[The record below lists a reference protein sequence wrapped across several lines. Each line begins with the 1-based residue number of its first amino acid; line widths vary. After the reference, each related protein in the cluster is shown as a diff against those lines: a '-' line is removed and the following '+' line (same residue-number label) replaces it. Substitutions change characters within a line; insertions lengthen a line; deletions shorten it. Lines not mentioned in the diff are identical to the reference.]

1 MSHREY
7 TLEEIA
13 RFCGG
18 KLIAKNQN
26 KVSALCTDS
35 RKVQVAATSLFIALR
50 GQQRDGH
57 KYIRQAYDK
66 GLRTFLVQKESSVD
80 TLEDCSYILVPDT
93 TKALQQIVAQHRSH
107 FDYPVVAITGSN
119 GKTIV
124 KEWLNQLLASEI
136 RIVRSPKSYNSQI
149 GVPLSVWTMGD
160 EHKLGLF
167 EAGISQVGEMEKL
180 EKIIQPTIGILTNV
194 RQAHRENFSSQLEL
208 AQEKVKLFGHSE
220 KVICSAHYPEAIQEI
235 RKISPQTDVVI
246 WGDTEDAKYT
256 VDIPNSAEK
265 GTVLKLNWKDNQSE
279 FFVPFSDKASIE
291 NALHCIVCLLEMG
304 YDAEWIASRTSKLL
318 PIEMRL
324 EILRG
329 KRGNAL
335 ISDVYS
341 ADPESLI
348 IALDHLANRMGH
360 EDKVLIISQM
370 HQSAISLEEQAEQLY
385 AIKKQYGLKKI
396 LVVGAE
402 ISQHLDDSNIL
413 TFHSTEELLA
423 SDELNDIKSSS
434 VLVKGA
440 RVYAFERV
448 INALQEKTHDT
459 IMEIDL
465 DAMAHNLNTYRQI
478 LKPNVQLMVMVKAQG
493 YGTGSDE
500 VAQFLEFNQVDY
512 LGVAYTD
519 EGIALRNQGI
529 GLPIMVM
536 NPERGSLEALIEAHL
551 EPEIYSFETLERFAL
566 ALKTKQVDHAYPIH
580 LKIDT
585 GMHRL
590 GFRSNE
596 MDELAKR
603 IKAMPQVEVIS
614 AFTHLAASD
623 EDLRDDFTRQQ
634 LDLFQEL
641 SDSLKDNLGQDFLC
655 HALNTAGISR
665 FPEYQM
671 DLVRLGIGLYGV
683 SADTRLSLRNV
694 GTLKTII
701 SQIKEIAPGESVG
714 YSQAFVADKPIK
726 IATIPVGYADGLFR
740 SLGNGKASVEVF
752 GKMAPIVGNI
762 CMDMCMIDVT
772 EIPCVAGDEVIVF
785 GKNPSIQRL
794 AQMANTIPYEIL
806 SSVSER
812 VKRIYLKED
821 S

>member
-18 KLIAKNQN
+18 ELFAKNQN

-57 KYIRQAYDK
+57 KYLRQAYDK
-66 GLRTFLVQKESSVD
+66 GLRSFLVQQD
-80 TLEDCSYILVPDT
+80 TLLGSLEDCSYILVPDT
-93 TKALQQIVAQHRSH
+93 TKALQQIVAHHRSN

-149 GVPLSVWTMGD
+149 GVPLSVWAMGD
-160 EHKLGLF
+160 EHELGLF

-180 EKIIQPTIGILTNV
+180 EKIIQPTLGILTNI

-208 AQEKVKLFGHSE
+208 AQEKVKLFRHAK
-220 KVICSAHYPEAIQEI
+220 KVICSSQYREAIQELRQLAPHLDI
-235 RKISPQTDVVI
+235 VI
-246 WGDTEDAKYT
+246 WGDTADSKYS
-256 VDIPNSAEK
+256 VSSAALADK
-265 GTVLKLNWKDNQSE
+265 GSNLTLQWKNQQSE
-279 FFVPFSDKASIE
+279 FYLPFSDKASIE
-291 NALHCIVCLLEMG
+291 NALHCIVCLLEMN
-304 YDAEWIASRTSKLL
+304 YDAAWIARRTGKLL

-335 ISDVYS
+335 ISDAYS

-348 IALDHLANRMGH
+348 IALDHLANRMGD
-360 EDKVLIISQM
+360 EERVLIISQM
-370 HQSAISLEEQAEQLY
+370 HQAAISLQEQAKQLR
-385 AIKKQYGLKKI
+385 AIKSQYRLKKI

-402 ISQHLDDSNIL
+402 ISEHLDDPNIH
-413 TFHSTEELLA
+413 TFQSTDDLLA
-423 SDELNDIKSSS
+423 SSELTDIQSSS

-448 INALQEKTHDT
+448 IHALQEKTHDT

-465 DAMAHNLNTYRQI
+465 DAMAHNLNTYRQL
-478 LKPNVQLMVMVKAQG
+478 LKPHVRLMVMVKAQG

-536 NPERGSLEALIEAHL
+536 NPERGSLEALIDAHL

-566 ALKTKQVDHAYPIH
+566 ALKTKQVNHAYPIH

-590 GFRSNE
+590 GFRFNE

-603 IKAMPQVEVIS
+603 INAMPQVEVIS

-623 EDLRDDFTRQQ
+623 EDVRDDFTRQQ

-641 SDSLKDNLGQDFLC
+641 SGKLKEALGHDFLC

-714 YSQAFVADKPIK
+714 YSQAFVADKTLK

-772 EIPCVAGDEVIVF
+772 EIPCAAGDEVIVF
-785 GKNPSIQRL
+785 GKNPTIQRL